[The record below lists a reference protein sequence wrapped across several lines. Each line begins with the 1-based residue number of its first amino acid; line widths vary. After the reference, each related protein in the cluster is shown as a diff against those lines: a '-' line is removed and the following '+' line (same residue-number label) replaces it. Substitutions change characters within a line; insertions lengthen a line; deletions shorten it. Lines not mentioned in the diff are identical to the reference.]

1 MSRCG
6 PASGPY
12 GELGARAAVA
22 RLPSPSLGPVPAASL
37 TSPYYAFMD
46 RAHGAAPRSSV
57 VSLPCSTSGILAAWW
72 PAGPGQVKQPAMQ
85 ASPCLRLRRRRRQS
99 VRHLPHLA
107 TSRGFVRW
115 HIAAVDAA
123 HPPTRVQGCPVGSGE
138 QTAHG
143 QRSFGAGPPVHGSM
157 STPCARRGNISTN
170 HGLGRLTAAPSAR
183 IRPRACEKRAARCR
197 ASSSFTRRDET
208 EHLDPTIPSAATGT
222 WLAQRAF
229 PVPAVL

>member
-1 MSRCG
+1 MMRRLAPEDFGGGGGGGGWGCGCGDGLSRCG

-123 HPPTRVQGCPVGSGE
+123 HPPTR
-138 QTAHG
+138 
-143 QRSFGAGPPVHGSM
+143 GAQWAVESRRHTGRGLSAP
-157 STPCARRGNISTN
+157 ARRST
-170 HGLGRLTAAPSAR
+170 APCPPHA
-183 IRPRACEKRAARCR
+183 PA
-197 ASSSFTRRDET
+197 
-208 EHLDPTIPSAATGT
+208 AAT
-222 WLAQRAF
+222 F
-229 PVPAVL
+229 PRITALDA

>member
-1 MSRCG
+1 VLHLWDSCSLVAGR
-6 PASGPY
+6 
-12 GELGARAAVA
+12 ARAGKATSNASFAMLALAQTPQAVSQA
-22 RLPSPSLGPVPAASL
+22 PSP
-37 TSPYYAFMD
+37 
-46 RAHGAAPRSSV
+46 
-57 VSLPCSTSGILAAWW
+57 
-72 PAGPGQVKQPAMQ
+72 PG
-85 ASPCLRLRRRRRQS
+85 
-99 VRHLPHLA
+99 HLA
-107 TSRGFVRW
+107 WFRSLAHCCRGRG
-115 HIAAVDAA
+115 A
-123 HPPTRVQGCPVGSGE
+123 PTHQGCPVGSGE